1 MPRFIVAPKPAGGG
15 GRTLYE
21 VIDTDPKGDAREQA
35 DRCRL
40 GAYLDGHF
48 AHALAATLSGAGAV
62 LDAEVARQRDAEVF

>member
-1 MPRFIVAPKPAGGG
+1 MARFIVAPKPAGGG

-48 AHALAATLSGAGAV
+48 AHALAAILSGAGAV
-62 LDAEVARQRDAEVF
+62 LDAEVSRRYAQEPF